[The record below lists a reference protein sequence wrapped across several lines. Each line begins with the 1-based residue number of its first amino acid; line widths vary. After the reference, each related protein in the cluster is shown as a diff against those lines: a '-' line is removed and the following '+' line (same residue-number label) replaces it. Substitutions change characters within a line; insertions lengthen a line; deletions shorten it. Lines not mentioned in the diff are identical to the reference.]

1 RIRTSPRPAA
11 VYACLTDRGRI
22 EPVRA
27 YRAALPTGDHRGLPG
42 QARHGC
48 PVRTACTARGLGV
61 VAARR
66 DRAPMPRAA
75 ARVARPNLVLAAL
88 VRAGARPTGRGAVG
102 ACPVPSF
109 WLGEHHCGP
118 TARGWQ
124 LARGGGGRRRL
135 RPRPGGAGPPPAPP

>member
-1 RIRTSPRPAA
+1 MHGW
-11 VYACLTDRGRI
+11 LTDRGRI

-27 YRAALPTGDHRGLPG
+27 YLAALPTGDHRGLPG
-42 QARHGC
+42 EARHGC

-109 WLGEHHCGP
+109 
-118 TARGWQ
+118 
-124 LARGGGGRRRL
+124 LAGRAPL
-135 RPRPGGAGPPPAPP
+135 RANCPGVAAGPRWWRAGATAPPPGWGRPAAGPAPRRWWRGA